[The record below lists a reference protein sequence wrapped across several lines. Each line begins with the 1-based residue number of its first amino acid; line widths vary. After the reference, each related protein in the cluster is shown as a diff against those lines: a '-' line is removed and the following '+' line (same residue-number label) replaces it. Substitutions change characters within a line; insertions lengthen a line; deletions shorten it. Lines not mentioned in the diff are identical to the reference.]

1 MSEMLKE
8 AAIALAYGLV
18 AVVVMRLTCL
28 ENGDMALGM
37 ACLALAKGV
46 RK

>member
-1 MSEMLKE
+1 MNEMLKE
-8 AAIALAYGLV
+8 AAVALVYGLF
-18 AVVVMRLTCL
+18 AVVVMRLTGL

-37 ACLALAKGV
+37 ACLALAKGI